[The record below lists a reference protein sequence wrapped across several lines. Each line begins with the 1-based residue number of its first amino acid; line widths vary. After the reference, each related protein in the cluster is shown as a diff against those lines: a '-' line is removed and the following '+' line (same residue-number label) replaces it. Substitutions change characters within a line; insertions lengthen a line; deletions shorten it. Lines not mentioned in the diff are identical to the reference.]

1 MVPIRSE
8 GGIREIRGHIVTDAR
23 GQNRAR
29 PLRALGLVAGLL
41 ACLMG
46 TPLEAGPISGTCRV
60 PDVYLTFDSVLSR
73 TERLIDRA
81 APVRILVIG
90 PQMDKG
96 ALSQKKLTKLE
107 QELAQRL
114 PEIRFTI
121 TQEETVPGLAREDF
135 GRIRQA
141 VERAQP
147 DLVVWQVGTGDAL
160 AGTDPSDFSR
170 ALDQAAEWLRGRD
183 IDLILVDPPFLPN
196 VPHEARYGRIV
207 QQIDKVSDRERL
219 NVLQQ
224 YGATTYLFSS
234 PQSGARGTS
243 GRLCL
248 PELLAEAIVRSA
260 TR

>member
-1 MVPIRSE
+1 MVPVRFK
-8 GGIREIRGHIVTDAR
+8 GGIQEIRYRHVTSPFRRESHRGGAMAR
-23 GQNRAR
+23 
-29 PLRALGLVAGLL
+29 LGSLLL
-41 ACLMG
+41 ASLLSG
-46 TPLEAGPISGTCRV
+46 QALAGDISGTCRV
-60 PDVYLTFDSVLSR
+60 PDIYLTFDSVLSR

-90 PQMDKG
+90 PQMDKA
-96 ALSQKKLTKLE
+96 ALSTKKLGKLE
-107 QELAQRL
+107 HELARRL
-114 PEIRFTI
+114 PDIRFTI
-121 TQEETVPGLAREDF
+121 AQEETVPGLVREDF

-141 VERAQP
+141 VERSQP

-160 AGTDPSDFSR
+160 AGTDPNDFSR
-170 ALDQAAEWLRGRD
+170 ALDQAAEWLRGRN

-207 QQIDKVSDRERL
+207 QQIDSISDRERL

-234 PQSGARGTS
+234 PQSGARGAT

>member
-1 MVPIRSE
+1 M
-8 GGIREIRGHIVTDAR
+8 A
-23 GQNRAR
+23 A
-29 PLRALGLVAGLL
+29 
-41 ACLMG
+41 
-46 TPLEAGPISGTCRV
+46 PISGTCRV
-60 PDVYLTFDSVLSR
+60 SDIYLTFDSVLSR

-90 PQMDKG
+90 PEMDK
-96 ALSQKKLTKLE
+96 APLSTKKLSKLE
-107 QELAQRL
+107 QELAHRL
-114 PEIRFTI
+114 PDIRFTI
-121 TQEETVPGLAREDF
+121 LQEQAVPGLAREDF
-135 GRIRQA
+135 GRIRNA
-141 VERAQP
+141 VERTHP

-160 AGTDPSDFSR
+160 AGTDPGDFSR
-170 ALDQAAEWLRGRD
+170 ALDQAAQWLEGRD

-207 QQIDKVSDRERL
+207 QQIDTVSGRERL

-224 YGATTYLFSS
+224 YGATNYLFSS
-234 PQSGARGTS
+234 PQSGARGSS